1 MKRTSSLV
9 LALAVSSLLVTA
21 CGDDK
26 KDTKTTA
33 AAGTTATAGSTASG
47 GSTAPTATTPTGTTP
62 ASGTTAAGDGGS
74 AAGGPYCVKVAEYK
88 AASDVVGNLLEA
100 VPPDAAKLQ
109 AAFADLKQLMP
120 GMTSDAPAEIKA
132 EVATVLSTST
142 QFFEVLQRN
151 SFDVV
156 KVQANAADTAAIE
169 AITGNTLVN
178 QASDKLAEYAKTVCK
193 LES

>member
-33 AAGTTATAGSTASG
+33 AAGTTATAGSTVSG
-47 GSTAPTATTPTGTTP
+47 GSTAPVGTTP
-62 ASGTTAAGDGGS
+62 ASGTKAAGDGGS
-74 AAGGPYCVKVAEYK
+74 AAGGPYCAKIAEYK
-88 AASDVVGNLLEA
+88 AASDVISNLLDA
-100 VPPDAAKLQ
+100 APPDATKLG
-109 AAFADLKQLMP
+109 AAFADLKKLMP
-120 GMTSDAPAEIKA
+120 GMASDAPAEIKA

-169 AITGNTLVN
+169 ALTGNTLVN

>member
-47 GSTAPTATTPTGTTP
+47 GSTTPTGTTP
-62 ASGTTAAGDGGS
+62 ASGTKAAGDGGS

-132 EVATVLSTST
+132 EVATELSTST

-151 SFDVV
+151 GFDLV
-156 KVQANAADTAAIE
+156 KVQANAADSAAIE